1 MGILDTVA
9 KSVGS
14 VVGTISETLSGSSE
28 ETQNN
33 QVVAE
38 ETGTIRVQYY
48 RSVIGFPKT
57 QKQIVRS
64 LGFTKLNQTV
74 ERPNTNSMRGAVRKV
89 PHLLRIV
96 E

>member
-1 MGILDTVA
+1 MGILDTVVKA
-9 KSVGS
+9 VGS
-14 VVGTISETLSGSSE
+14 VVETIGETISGSTE
-28 ETQNN
+28 EKQNN
-33 QVVAE
+33 EATKVEA
-38 ETGTIRVQYY
+38 GTIRIQYY
-48 RSVIGFPKT
+48 RSAIGFPKT

-64 LGFTKLNQTV
+64 LGFTKMNQTV